1 MENNQMTSNEIAK
14 DLELEIRVQF
24 FNKTNA
30 LDKDIKLDLLWNF
43 FSKDAI
49 GWVFEDGLVKLWF
62 QPEMNKVKKNSVK

>member
-30 LDKDIKLDLLWNF
+30 LEKDIKLDLLWKKF
-43 FSKDAI
+43 F
-49 GWVFEDGLVKLWF
+49 
-62 QPEMNKVKKNSVK
+62 QRC